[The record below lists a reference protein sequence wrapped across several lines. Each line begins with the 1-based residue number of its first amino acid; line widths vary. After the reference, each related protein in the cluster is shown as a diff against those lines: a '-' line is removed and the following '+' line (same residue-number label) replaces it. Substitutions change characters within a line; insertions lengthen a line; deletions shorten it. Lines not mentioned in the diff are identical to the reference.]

1 MTQEVTESLLEMHYH
16 RAFVKLFEDFFGR
29 RVLRIIKPSTRS
41 EAFLGFDQA
50 WVKTPL
56 PLNTFTAELRRAINT
71 GATSLGGQSFL
82 GYFMQFKRVDRMA
95 KGSRK
100 LPPSIRAPY
109 LRAEIDLRRNKQT
122 GRSQHETLT
131 RLNAIIGADVHYA
144 CPMLLD
150 ADQIYDEPDLD
161 TLRLV
166 PVASAP
172 TGFNTNESHHIVFQD
187 ENSPDWFWCSEPQ
200 AATVLR
206 PLQWLQQAP
215 TLLLNGAQ
223 LAERLEKIRAFI
235 AAEREPRTWLGETPA
250 IPTSFTVIELA

>member
-16 RAFVKLFEDFFGR
+16 RAFVELFEDFFGR
-29 RVLRIIKPSTRS
+29 RVLRLIKPSTRS
-41 EAFLGFDQA
+41 EAFLGFDQG
-50 WVKTPL
+50 WVRAL
-56 PLNTFTAELRRAINT
+56 PPHNTFIADLRRSINT
-71 GATSLGGQSFL
+71 GATSLGGRSFL
-82 GYFMQFKRVDRMA
+82 GFFMQFKRVDRVS

-109 LRAEIDLRRNKQT
+109 LRARIDLRRNKQT

-131 RLNAIIGADVHYA
+131 RLNAIIGADVYYA

-166 PVASAP
+166 PLASAP
-172 TGFNTNESHHIVFQD
+172 SGYNTNESHHIVFQD
-187 ENSPDWFWCSEPQ
+187 ESSADWFWCSEPQ

-215 TLLLNGAQ
+215 PLLMNGAK
-223 LAERLEKIRAFI
+223 LAERLEKILAFV
-235 AAEREPRTWLGETPA
+235 AAEREPRSWLYETTS
-250 IPTSFTVIELA
+250 IPTSFTVIEFE